1 MSAPPIH
8 MAPMTEDQ
16 PIDIPHKLGREKAR
30 ERIRSRIGSLASH
43 IPGGAADVEH
53 SWTSEDEMTLNVA
66 AMGQQVRTRLLVE
79 ENRIRL
85 YLQLPGMLQ
94 FIRPA
99 VEKALRARG
108 AQLLEDKTT

>member
-1 MSAPPIH
+1 
-8 MAPMTEDQ
+8 
-16 PIDIPHKLGREKAR
+16 
-30 ERIRSRIGSLASH
+30 
-43 IPGGAADVEH
+43 
-53 SWTSEDEMTLNVA
+53 MTLDVT

-79 ENRIRL
+79 ESRIRL
-85 YLQLPGMLQ
+85 YLQLPGMLA